1 MTGDQG
7 FYGESVS
14 QARVLQL
21 VASGRARSRTD
32 LAHLASA
39 APSTVSLRVQELITA
54 GALTESGEGRSQ
66 GGRRPRMLSVNSEL
80 GYVWMADLGSRHAR
94 IGLLD
99 IGGTLLHSE
108 EVPLHMSE
116 DPAATITEL
125 GSHVDAMRARRQPS
139 GRLLGIGIGIPGPV
153 DTASGSVTLPSRMP
167 GWRGYAVREAAARHF
182 GVPVVVDNDANLMA
196 LGESRAR
203 SPIAENLVVVKAGT
217 GIGSGVVV
225 QGGVYRGSTGVAGDI
240 SHVRVPSGG
249 EIPCSCGTHG
259 CLETVASGA
268 ALVGQLRSQGVAVS
282 STSDVVRGAE
292 DAEPAVITA
301 VRKAGARLGEVL
313 ATVVN
318 FFNPDAVLLGGALS
332 ASEAFVA
339 AVRAGL
345 YERCLPLATRDL
357 EIERLRAG
365 ADAGL
370 LGAGLLVLDTVL
382 AEQLATVTAKEHA

>member
-1 MTGDQG
+1 MTGDKG
-7 FYGESVS
+7 RDGDTLST
-14 QARVLQL
+14 ARVLQL
-21 VASGRARSRTD
+21 VAGGQARSRTD
-32 LAHLASA
+32 LARLLST
-39 APSTVSLRVQELITA
+39 APSTVSLRVQELLHS

-66 GGRRPRMLSVNSEL
+66 GGRRPRMLSVNSGL

-108 EVPLHMSE
+108 EIPLRMSE
-116 DPAATITEL
+116 DPEETIAEL
-125 GSHVDAMRARRQPS
+125 GSCVAAMTARVAPR
-139 GRLLGIGIGIPGPV
+139 GRLLGIGVGIPGPV
-153 DTASGSVTLPSRMP
+153 DTSRGAVTLPSRMP
-167 GWRGYAVREAAARHF
+167 GWRGYAVREAVARHF
-182 GVPVVVDNDANLMA
+182 GVPVVVENDANLMA
-196 LGESRAR
+196 LGESRTR
-203 SPIAENLVVVKAGT
+203 PGIAENLVVVKAGT

-225 QGGVYRGSTGVAGDI
+225 RGGVYQGSGGVAGDI

-268 ALVGQLRSQGVAVS
+268 ALVALLREQGADVA

-292 DAEPAVITA
+292 DAQPAVITA
-301 VRKAGARLGEVL
+301 VRGAGSQLGEVL

-332 ASEAFVA
+332 TSEAFVA

-345 YERCLPLATRDL
+345 YERCLPLATRNL
-357 EIERLRAG
+357 EIARLRTG

-370 LGAGLLVLDTVL
+370 LGAGLRVLDTAVP
-382 AEQLATVTAKEHA
+382 EQLGTLAAKESA